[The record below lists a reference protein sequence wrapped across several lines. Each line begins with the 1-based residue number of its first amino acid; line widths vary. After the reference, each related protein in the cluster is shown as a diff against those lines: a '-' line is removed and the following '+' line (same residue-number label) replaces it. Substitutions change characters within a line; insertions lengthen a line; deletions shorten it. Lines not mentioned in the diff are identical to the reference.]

1 MKWTAAVVTLL
12 ALAAAALALRA
23 HELGTKQVVVTETQ
37 TETVT
42 VQAPPATPQGA
53 DWPTY
58 GFDAAREHSAP
69 FALRPPFR
77 VLWRYEADQSLIE
90 YPPVVAA
97 GRLFA
102 GTHDGL
108 VVAVDGSTGRAAWH
122 RHVPGCIAASPAVAG
137 RLVVVATMGPPPAC
151 GSAAS
156 AEVVAFRRD
165 TGAVVWVHRDLT
177 VESPPLVVGSAVV
190 VGAWNGT
197 VTALSLLDGRTLWR
211 FQTGAAVKAGAALA
225 DGTLYVGSY
234 DGAMYALDAAHGAL
248 RWSTRVD
255 ARFYAT
261 AAVADG
267 RVVAA
272 TTDGV
277 VHAFAAGRG
286 RELWS
291 RKIGRFSYSAAALAG
306 GRVFVGSYDHH
317 LYALDAR
324 TGDVLWR
331 AEVPGP
337 VSGAP
342 TALDGLVYFSSC
354 GSCSAY
360 ESNPAARRSFAA
372 DAATG
377 RIVWRF
383 PDGEYSPVV
392 TDGVRV
398 YLTGYTALYG
408 LAPR

>member
-1 MKWTAAVVTLL
+1 VKWAAVVVTLL
-12 ALAAAALALRA
+12 ALVAAGLALRA
-23 HELGTKQVVVTETQ
+23 HRLATKAVVVTQTQ
-37 TETVT
+37 TETLT
-42 VQAPPATPQGA
+42 VQAPPAAPPGA
-53 DWPTY
+53 AWPTY
-58 GFDAAREHSAP
+58 GFDQARTHAAP

-90 YPPVVAA
+90 YPPVVAD
-97 GRLFA
+97 GRLFV
-102 GTHDGL
+102 GTNHGL
-108 VVAVDGSTGRAAWH
+108 VVALDAGTGRAAW
-122 RHVPGCIAASPAVAG
+122 RRQLPGCIAASPAVAG
-137 RLVVVATMGPPPAC
+137 ALVIVATMGPPPHC
-151 GSAAS
+151 GNDAHAG
-156 AEVVAFRRD
+156 VFAFRRD
-165 TGAVVWVHRDLT
+165 HGATVWTHRGMT
-177 VESPPLVVGSAVV
+177 VESPPLVVGDSLV
-190 VGAWNGT
+190 VGAWDGT
-197 VTALSLLDGRTLWR
+197 VSALALTDGHTIWR
-211 FQTGAAVKAGAALA
+211 FHTAAAVKAGAALA
-225 DGTLYVGSY
+225 NGTLYIGSY
-234 DGAMYALDAAHGAL
+234 DGAMYALDAARGTL
-248 RWSTRVD
+248 RWANRVD

-277 VHAFAAGRG
+277 VHAFATAGG

-291 RKIGRFSYSAAALAG
+291 RKIGRFSYSAAALAD

-331 AEVPGP
+331 AEAPGP

-342 TALDGLVYFSSC
+342 TVLGGLVYFSSC
-354 GSCSAY
+354 GSCSSY
-360 ESNPAARRSFAA
+360 ESNPAARRSFGV

-392 TDGVRV
+392 TDGARV

-408 LAPR
+408 LLSR

>member
-1 MKWTAAVVTLL
+1 MKWTALAVIVL
-12 ALAAAALALRA
+12 ALVAAGLALRA
-23 HELGTKQVVVTETQ
+23 HELGTEQVVVTRTE

-42 VQAPPATPQGA
+42 VQVPPAGPQGV

-58 GFDAAREHSAP
+58 GFDAARTHAAP
-69 FALRPPFR
+69 FALGPPFR
-77 VLWRYEADQSLIE
+77 TLWRYEADRSLIE
-90 YPPVVAA
+90 YPPVVAD

-108 VVAVDGSTGRAAWH
+108 VVAVDGATGGAVWH
-122 RHVPGCIAASPAVAG
+122 RQLAGCIAASPAVAG
-137 RLVVVATMGPPPAC
+137 PLVVVATLGPPPDC
-151 GSAAS
+151 GSSAS
-156 AEVVAFRRD
+156 AQVVALRRD
-165 TGAVVWVHRDLT
+165 TGAVVWSRPGLT
-177 VESPPLVVGSAVV
+177 VESPPLVVAGTAV
-190 VGAWNGT
+190 VGAWDGT
-197 VTALSLLDGRTLWR
+197 VDALALTDGRTRWSFR
-211 FQTGAAVKAGAALA
+211 TGAAVKAGAALA
-225 DGTLYVGSY
+225 GGTLYVGSY
-234 DGAMYALDAAHGAL
+234 DGTMYALDAVSGRQ

-255 ARFYAT
+255 APFYAT

-277 VHAFAAGRG
+277 VHAFAAGSG

-291 RKIGRFSYSAAALAG
+291 RKIGRFSYSAAALDG

-324 TGDVLWR
+324 TGDDVWT
-331 AEVPGP
+331 AAAPGP

-342 TALDGLVYFSSC
+342 TALGGLVYFSSC

-372 DAATG
+372 DAVTG
-377 RIVWRF
+377 RVVWHF

-392 TDGVRV
+392 SDGVRL

-408 LAPR
+408 LLPR

>member
-1 MKWTAAVVTLL
+1 VKW
-12 ALAAAALALRA
+12 AAAAVLVLVAAGAVLALQARMR
-23 HELGTKQVVVTETQ
+23 QVVVTQ

-42 VQAPPATPQGA
+42 VQAPPASRQGV

-58 GFDAAREHSAP
+58 GFDSARTHSAP

-77 VLWRYEADQSLIE
+77 VLWRYEVDRSLIE
-90 YPPVVAA
+90 YPPVVSG

-102 GTHDGL
+102 GTHNGL
-108 VVAVDGSTGRAAWH
+108 VVAVDGSTGAPAW
-122 RHVPGCIAASPAVAG
+122 RRRLPGCIAASPAVAG
-137 RLVVVATMGPPPAC
+137 PLVVVATLGPPPGC
-151 GSAAS
+151 GSAAT
-156 AEVVAFRRD
+156 AEVVALRRD
-165 TGAVVWVHRDLT
+165 TGAVVWARRNMT
-177 VESPPLVVGSAVV
+177 VESPPLVVGDRVV
-190 VGAWNGT
+190 IGAWDGD
-197 VTALSLLDGRTLWR
+197 VSALALADGRTLWH
-211 FQTGAAVKAGAALA
+211 FHTGAAVKAGAALA
-225 DGTLYVGSY
+225 GGTLYIGSY
-234 DGAMYALDAAHGAL
+234 DEAMYALGVDGGTL

-255 ARFYAT
+255 GRFYAT

-277 VHAFAAGRG
+277 VHAFAAGTG
-286 RELWS
+286 RELWA

-306 GRVFVGSYDHH
+306 GRLFVGSYDHH

-324 TGDVLWR
+324 TGDELWKTE
-331 AEVPGP
+331 APGP

-342 TALDGLVYFSSC
+342 TVLDGLVYFSSC

-360 ESNPAARRSFAA
+360 ESNEDARRSFAV

-377 RIVWRF
+377 RLVWRF
-383 PDGEYSPVV
+383 HDGEYSPVV
-392 TDGVRV
+392 TDGIRV

-408 LAPR
+408 LLPR

>member
-1 MKWTAAVVTLL
+1 VKWTVVAVTLL
-12 ALAAAALALRA
+12 ALVAAGLALRA
-23 HELGTKQVVVTETQ
+23 HELGTKQVVVTQTR

-42 VQAPPATPQGA
+42 VPAAPQGV
-53 DWPTY
+53 DWPAY
-58 GFDAAREHSAP
+58 GFDEARTHAAP
-69 FALRPPFR
+69 FSFRPPFR
-77 VLWRYEADQSLIE
+77 VLWRYEADRSLIE
-90 YPPVVAA
+90 YPPVVAD

-108 VVAVDGSTGRAAWH
+108 VVAVDGRTGRAAWH
-122 RHVPGCIAASPAVAG
+122 RQLPGCIAASPAIAG
-137 RLVVVATMGPPPAC
+137 PLVVVATLGPPPDC

-156 AEVVAFRRD
+156 AQVVAFRRD
-165 TGAVVWVHRDLT
+165 TGDVVWAHRDLT
-177 VESPPLVVGSAVV
+177 VESPPLVARDTVV

-197 VTALSLLDGRTLWR
+197 VTALALADGTVRWR

-225 DGTLYVGSY
+225 GRTLYVGSY
-234 DGAMYALDAAHGAL
+234 DGAMYALDAVRGTL
-248 RWSTRVD
+248 RWSSRVD
-255 ARFYAT
+255 APFYAT

-277 VHAFAAGRG
+277 VHAFAAATG

-331 AEVPGP
+331 AEAPGP

-342 TALDGLVYFSSC
+342 TALAGLVYFSSC

-383 PDGEYSPVV
+383 ADGEYSPVV

-408 LAPR
+408 LAPH

>member
-1 MKWTAAVVTLL
+1 MAPVVVVL
-12 ALAAAALALRA
+12 ALVAVGLAL
-23 HELGTKQVVVTETQ
+23 GTHRPGTRHVVVTETQ
-37 TETVT
+37 SKTVT
-42 VQAPPATPQGA
+42 VSGQGV

-58 GFDAAREHSAP
+58 GFDAARTHAAP

-77 VLWRYEADQSLIE
+77 VLWRYEADRSWIE
-90 YPPVVAA
+90 FPPVVVA
-97 GRLFA
+97 GRLFV
-102 GTHDGL
+102 GTNDGL
-108 VVAVDGSTGRAAWH
+108 VLALDGSTGRAAWD
-122 RHVPGCIAASPAVAG
+122 RHLPGCIAASPAVAG
-137 RLVVVATMGPPPAC
+137 PLVVVATMGPPPHC
-151 GSAAS
+151 GSAS
-156 AEVVAFRRD
+156 TAEVVAFRRD
-165 TGAVVWVHRDLT
+165 TGAVVWTHRDLT
-177 VESPPLVVGSAVV
+177 VESPPLVVGAGIV
-190 VGAWNGT
+190 VGAWDGT
-197 VTALSLLDGRTLWR
+197 VNSLALTDGRTLWR
-211 FQTGAAVKAGAALA
+211 FRTGAAVKAGAAVV

-234 DGAMYALDAAHGAL
+234 DGAMYALDAARGTL
-248 RWSTRVD
+248 RWSTRVG
-255 ARFYAT
+255 APFYAT

-277 VHAFAAGRG
+277 VHAFAAGSG
-286 RELWS
+286 RELWA
-291 RKIGRFSYSAAALAG
+291 RKIGRFAYSAAALAD

-324 TGDVLWR
+324 TGDELWKAR
-331 AEVPGP
+331 APGP

-360 ESNPAARRSFAA
+360 ESNPAARRSFAV

-377 RIVWRF
+377 RFVWRF

-398 YLTGYTALYG
+398 YVTGYTALYG
-408 LAPR
+408 LTPR

>member
-1 MKWTAAVVTLL
+1 VTLL
-12 ALAAAALALRA
+12 ALAAAGLALRA
-23 HELGTKQVVVTETQ
+23 HRLGSTQVVVTETH
-37 TETVT
+37 TETVN
-42 VQAPPATPQGA
+42 VAPPPARGI

-58 GFDAAREHSAP
+58 GFDAARTHSAP

-77 VLWRYEADQSLIE
+77 VVWRYEADRSLIE
-90 YPPVVAA
+90 YPPVVAD

-108 VVAVDGSTGRAAWH
+108 VVAVDGATGRTAWH
-122 RHVPGCIAASPAVAG
+122 RQLPGCIAASPAVAG
-137 RLVVVATMGPPPAC
+137 PLVVVATLGPPPEC
-151 GSAAS
+151 GGSAS
-156 AEVVAFRRD
+156 AQVVAFRRD
-165 TGAVVWVHRDLT
+165 TGAVAWVHGDLT
-177 VESPPLVVGSAVV
+177 VESAPLVVGDRVV
-190 VGAWNGT
+190 VGAWDGT
-197 VTALSLLDGRTLWR
+197 VDALSASDGRTLWR
-211 FQTGAAVKAGAALA
+211 FRTGAAVKSGAAFA
-225 DGTLYVGSY
+225 GGTLYVGSY
-234 DGAMYALDAAHGAL
+234 DGSLYALDAAHGTL

-261 AAVADG
+261 PAVADG

-277 VHAFAAGRG
+277 VHAFAAAGG

-291 RKIGRFSYSAAALAG
+291 RSIGRFSYSAAALADG
-306 GRVFVGSYDHH
+306 SVFVGSYDHH

-324 TGDVLWR
+324 TGGVLWR
-331 AEVPGP
+331 AEAPGP

-342 TALDGLVYFSSC
+342 TALGGLVYFSSC

-392 TDGVRV
+392 TDGVRLYV
-398 YLTGYTALYG
+398 TGYTALYG
-408 LAPR
+408 LIPS

>member
-1 MKWTAAVVTLL
+1 VNR
-12 ALAAAALALRA
+12 AAAAVIVLLLVAAGLAFCA
-23 HELGTKQVVVTETQ
+23 HRLGTRHVVVTETR
-37 TETVT
+37 TETVS
-42 VQAPPATPQGA
+42 VQEPLHGI

-58 GFDAAREHSAP
+58 GFDAARTHAAP

-90 YPPVVAA
+90 YPPVVAD

-108 VVAVDGSTGRAAWH
+108 VVAVDGTTGRAAWR
-122 RHVPGCIAASPAVAG
+122 RHVPGCIAASPAIAG
-137 RLVVVATMGPPPAC
+137 PLVVVATLGPPPDC
-151 GSAAS
+151 GSAPD

-165 TGAVVWVHRDLT
+165 TGTVVWTHHDLT
-177 VESPPLVVGSAVV
+177 VESPPLVVGRSVV
-190 VGAWNGT
+190 VGSWDG
-197 VTALSLLDGRTLWR
+197 VVSALSLGDGSTIWR
-211 FQTGAAVKAGAALA
+211 FQTGAPVKAGAALA
-225 DGTLYVGSY
+225 GGTLYVGSY
-234 DGAMYALDAAHGAL
+234 DGAMYALDAGRGTL

-261 AAVADG
+261 AAVAEG

-277 VHAFAAGRG
+277 VHAFAAGTG
-286 RELWS
+286 RELWT
-291 RKIGRFSYSAAALAG
+291 RKIGRFAYSAAALAD

-317 LYALDAR
+317 LYALAAA
-324 TGDVLWR
+324 TGDELWR
-331 AEVPGP
+331 AEAPGP

-342 TALDGLVYFSSC
+342 TALGGLVYFSSC
-354 GSCSAY
+354 GSCSDY
-360 ESNPAARRSFAA
+360 ESNPAARRSFAV

-377 RIVWRF
+377 RLVWRF
-383 PDGEYSPVV
+383 HDGEYSPVV

-408 LAPR
+408 LVPH

>member
-1 MKWTAAVVTLL
+1 MRRTAVAVALL
-12 ALAAAALALRA
+12 ALVAAGLALRA
-23 HELGTKQVVVTETQ
+23 HRLGTRQVVVTATQ
-37 TETVT
+37 TQTVT
-42 VQAPPATPQGA
+42 VQAPARGV

-58 GFDAAREHSAP
+58 GFDAARTHAAP
-69 FALRPPFR
+69 FALEPPFR
-77 VLWRYEADQSLIE
+77 TLWRYEADRSLIE
-90 YPPVVAA
+90 YPPVVAD

-108 VVAVDGSTGRAAWH
+108 VVAVDGATGRAAWH
-122 RHVPGCIAASPAVAG
+122 RQLAGCIAASPAIAG
-137 RLVVVATMGPPPAC
+137 SLVVVATLGPPPDC

-156 AEVVAFRRD
+156 AEVVALRRD
-165 TGAVVWVHRDLT
+165 SGAVVWTHRGLT
-177 VESPPLVVGSAVV
+177 AESPPLVVGGTVV
-190 VGAWNGT
+190 VGAWDGT
-197 VTALSLLDGRTLWR
+197 VDALSLSDGRTRWR
-211 FQTGAAVKAGAALA
+211 FHTGAAVKAGAALA
-225 DGTLYVGSY
+225 DGTLYIGSY
-234 DGAMYALDAAHGAL
+234 DGALYALGATNGRL

-255 ARFYAT
+255 APFYAT

-267 RVVAA
+267 RVVVA
-272 TTDGV
+272 TTDGA
-277 VHAFAAGRG
+277 VHAFAVGSG

-291 RKIGRFSYSAAALAG
+291 RTIGRFAYSAAALAN

-331 AEVPGP
+331 AEAPGP

-342 TALDGLVYFSSC
+342 TALGGLVYYSSC

-377 RIVWRF
+377 RVVWRF
-383 PDGEYSPVV
+383 PDGEYSPIV
-392 TDGVRV
+392 TDGARV

-408 LAPR
+408 LVPR

>member
-1 MKWTAAVVTLL
+1 MRWTVAAATLL
-12 ALAAAALALRA
+12 ALVAAVFALRA
-23 HELGTKQVVVTETQ
+23 RTRQVVITETQ

-42 VQAPPATPQGA
+42 VQTAPHAV

-58 GFDAAREHSAP
+58 GFDPARRHAAP

-77 VLWRYEADQSLIE
+77 VLWRFEADKSLIE
-90 YPPVVAA
+90 YPPVVAD

-108 VVAVDGSTGRAAWH
+108 VVAVDGRTGRAAWK
-122 RHVPGCIAASPAVAG
+122 RQLPGCIAASPAVAG
-137 RLVVVATMGPPPAC
+137 PLVVVATLGPPPAC

-156 AEVVAFRRD
+156 AEVVGLRRD
-165 TGAVVWVHRDLT
+165 TGAVAWARRDLT
-177 VESPPLVVGSAVV
+177 VESPPLVVGGSVV
-190 VGAWNGT
+190 VGAWDGT
-197 VTALSLLDGRTLWR
+197 VTALALADGSPLWR
-211 FQTGAAVKAGAALA
+211 FRTGAAVKAGAALSG
-225 DGTLYVGSY
+225 GTLYVGSY
-234 DGAMYALDAAHGAL
+234 DGAMYALDAARGTL

-272 TTDGV
+272 ATDGV
-277 VHAFAAGRG
+277 VHAFATADGRQ
-286 RELWS
+286 LWS

-317 LYALDAR
+317 LYALDDR

-331 AEVPGP
+331 AEAPGP

-360 ESNPAARRSFAA
+360 ESNPAARRSFAV
-372 DAATG
+372 DAASG
-377 RIVWRF
+377 MIVWRF
-383 PDGEYSPVV
+383 HDGEYSPVV
-392 TDGVRV
+392 TDGIRV
-398 YLTGYTALYG
+398 YVTGYTALYG
-408 LAPR
+408 LLPR